1 MLALIAPLQWLV
13 DIFEPVLVFLHG
25 LVGSWG
31 MAIVLLV
38 VLVRLVVFPLTMKQM
53 RSMQAMARLAPEM
66 KELQQKYKDD
76 RQRQQQELMK
86 FYKENNVNPAA
97 SCLPLLAQL
106 PVFIALFYL
115 LQAPLKLDICG
126 QALAARGIG
135 PGDERLGE
143 ITCNAVA
150 PGSADF
156 LFITDLT
163 ASATGG
169 VLVALIVMYI
179 VSQLVA
185 SLLSMTSADKTQRM
199 IFLALPFVFV
209 LFIINFPAGL
219 IVYWITTNLWTAGQ
233 GLIIRRTIGPI
244 APPRPKGEEGE
255 PQGLGA
261 LFKQIRESAGASAD
275 ATNGANGTKREKVG
289 ASAGAGGG
297 PARAKAKPAGP
308 PPPSPRKKKKRSG
321 RRR

>member
-13 DIFEPVLVFLHG
+13 DIFEPVLVFFHG

-38 VLVRLVVFPLTMKQM
+38 VAVRLVVFPLTMKQM

-76 RQRQQQELMK
+76 RQKQQQELMK
-86 FYKENNVNPAA
+86 FYKDNNVNPAA

-126 QALAARGIG
+126 PALQARGIG
-135 PGDERLGE
+135 PGDERLGD
-143 ITCNAVA
+143 ITCDAVD

-156 LFITDLT
+156 LFINDLT

-169 VLVALIVMYI
+169 VLVALILMYI
-179 VSQLVA
+179 ASQLVA
-185 SLLSMTSADKTQRM
+185 SLLSMTTADKTQRM
-199 IFLALPFVFV
+199 IFLALPFFFV

-219 IVYWITTNLWTAGQ
+219 IVYLITTNLWTAGQ

-261 LFKQIRESAGASAD
+261 LFKQIRESAGAPAD
-275 ATNGANGTKREKVG
+275 TTNGGDGSKREKVG
-289 ASAGAGGG
+289 ASAGA
-297 PARAKAKPAGP
+297 ARATSKPKPAGP

>member
-1 MLALIAPLQWLV
+1 VTVLSLIWPLQVLV
-13 DIFEPVLVFLHG
+13 DIFEPVLVFFHG
-25 LVGSWG
+25 LIGSWG

-38 VLVRLVVFPLTMKQM
+38 VAVRLVVFPLTMKQM

-86 FYKENNVNPAA
+86 FYKDNNVNPAA

-106 PVFIALFYL
+106 PVFVALFYL
-115 LQAPLKLDICG
+115 LQAPLKLEICG

-150 PGSADF
+150 PESADF
-156 LFITDLT
+156 LFINDLT

-179 VSQLVA
+179 ASQLVA

-261 LFKQIRESAGASAD
+261 LFKQIRESAGGPAE
-275 ATNGANGTKREKVG
+275 ATNGADGSKREKAG
-289 ASAGAGGG
+289 ASAG
-297 PARAKAKPAGP
+297 PARAPAKPAGP